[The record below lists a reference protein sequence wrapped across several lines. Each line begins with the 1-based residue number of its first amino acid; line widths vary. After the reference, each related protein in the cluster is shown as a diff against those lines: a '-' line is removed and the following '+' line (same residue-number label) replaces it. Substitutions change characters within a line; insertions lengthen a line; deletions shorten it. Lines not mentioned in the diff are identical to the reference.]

1 MTQEEHTAP
10 STKATNN
17 NPYEYGRAEN
27 DKDHKENINQL
38 MQKTHTEE
46 SDICVQEAKPE
57 D

>member
-1 MTQEEHTAP
+1 
-10 STKATNN
+10 
-17 NPYEYGRAEN
+17 
-27 DKDHKENINQL
+27 